1 VDRLPVIAVT
11 GHLGTGKTTVANHL
25 LSRPGAR
32 LGVVVN
38 DFGEIN
44 VDAALVTGQ
53 IDEAAAI
60 SGGCLCCLPDSGG
73 LDDAL
78 ERLAH
83 PRLRL
88 DAVLVEA
95 SGVADPIALVR
106 LIRYSGVD
114 RIRPDGVI
122 EVVDAVHHATT
133 IDVFPEP
140 PARYRAA
147 TLVAVTKSDLIDP
160 VGRTSALDRIRER
173 VSRVNPAA
181 HVVVAP
187 HGRLDPAL
195 VFDVAA
201 EEEPGDE
208 LPLARLLREERR
220 DHVDHE
226 HARSAEVLTS
236 GPVSPTAL
244 LDLLEDPPEGAYRI
258 KGRVAIRG
266 PRGVRGYVVNLVG
279 RLVHVARLA
288 DPPTPSGE
296 LVAIGPHLDADAAR
310 ARLEAV
316 VAEAAS
322 RPDAAGLRRLH
333 RYRRLSD

>member
-1 VDRLPVIAVT
+1 MIAIT
-11 GHLGTGKTTVANHL
+11 GHLGAGKTTVTNHL
-25 LSRPGAR
+25 LTRPGAR

-78 ERLAH
+78 AKLAH

-88 DAVLVEA
+88 DAILVEA
-95 SGVADPIALVR
+95 SGIADPIALAR

-114 RIRPDGVI
+114 RVRPGGLI
-122 EVVDAVHHATT
+122 EVVDAIHHGTT
-133 IDVFPEP
+133 VDTHPEP

-147 TLVAVTKSDLIDP
+147 TLIVVTKSDLLQHGD
-160 VGRTSALDRIRER
+160 RTHVLGRIRTR
-173 VSRVNPAA
+173 VAQVNPAA

-187 HGRLDPAL
+187 HGAIDPDL

-201 EEEPGDE
+201 EDEPADE
-208 LPLARLLREERR
+208 LPLAALLREQHH
-220 DHVDHE
+220 DHAG
-226 HARSAEVLTS
+226 HAHAHSVSALA
-236 GPVSPTAL
+236 PHAISPTAL
-244 LDLLEDPPEGAYRI
+244 LDLLENPPEGAYRI
-258 KGRVAIRG
+258 KGRVTVLSPRG
-266 PRGVRGYVVNLVG
+266 PRGYVVNLVG
-279 RLVHVARLA
+279 RLIHVAPLSA
-288 DPPTPSGE
+288 PPAPSGE
-296 LVAIGPHLDADAAR
+296 LVAIGVDLHSAVARTRLDAVIAAP
-310 ARLEAV
+310 AT
-316 VAEAAS
+316 